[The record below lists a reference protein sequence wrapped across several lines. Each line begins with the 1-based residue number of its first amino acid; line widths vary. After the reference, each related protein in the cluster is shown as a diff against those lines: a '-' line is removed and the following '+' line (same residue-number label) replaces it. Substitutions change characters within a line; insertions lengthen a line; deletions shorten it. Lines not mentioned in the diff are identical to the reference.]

1 MSTKYL
7 FSYEKSWKTELVQN
21 IFKKQTLMKT
31 VSMFANNKAP
41 IPKRARVKVT
51 PKNKKPI
58 FQKYN
63 WWLQPDIWLL
73 LETKTHT

>member
-1 MSTKYL
+1 
-7 FSYEKSWKTELVQN
+7 
-21 IFKKQTLMKT
+21 
-31 VSMFANNKAP
+31 MFANNKAP

-63 WWLQPDIWLL
+63 
-73 LETKTHT
+73 